1 MFETTMSELSGAVFQ
16 LLLFSSIPFLWWLI
30 GSRKKL
36 YFFKWIGL
44 YRPEWT
50 KPLGNTIG
58 ISAAAVLLYIALSAI
73 SLNCLPDGI
82 TLAGSQFSGLGY
94 KKILAAFLYGF
105 VRTGLS
111 EEILFRGF
119 LLKRVSS
126 RFGFA
131 AGNTIQALCFG
142 LLHGIPFGMLTG
154 SIPVVIV
161 MPLLPG
167 GFGWFQGWLNEKRF
181 GGSIVP
187 SWLIHGTMNTLTTLL
202 TL

>member
-1 MFETTMSELSGAVFQ
+1 MFDTTMNELTGAVFQ

-30 GSRKKL
+30 GSRKKMS
-36 YFFKWIGL
+36 FFKWIGL

-142 LLHGIPFGMLTG
+142 LLHGIPFSMLTG

-161 MPLLPG
+161 MTLLPG